1 MIVPSDG
8 AAPVVAKVASDLGIL
23 TVGVVTKPFL
33 FEGAHR
39 SRAAEAG
46 LQELERAVDAM
57 IVVPNQNLFRLA
69 DRATPLLGAW
79 TDRVL
84 VHYLRAILAREEERE
99 RRARTSC

>member
-1 MIVPSDG
+1 M
-8 AAPVVAKVASDLGIL
+8 ASRLGIL

-69 DRATPLLGAW
+69 DRATPLLGAFKLADDVLYGGREGG
-79 TDRVL
+79 DRPD
-84 VHYLRAILAREEERE
+84 HDDAELAR
-99 RRARTSC
+99 ASTSATSSR